1 MAFVVNAVWRAK
13 QGSESIVAEALEHL
27 IEPSRAEPG
36 NLYYQPYT
44 SADEPGTFRIFEV
57 YVDEAAFTAH
67 GESEHF
73 ARWGH
78 GQAIPELEDRGREFF
93 QTWPS

>member
-1 MAFVVNAVWRAK
+1 MAYVVNAVWRAK
-13 QGSESIVAEALEHL
+13 PGSESIVAEALEQL

-36 NLYYQPYT
+36 NVYYQPYT

-57 YVDEAAFTAH
+57 YADEAAFKAH

-78 GQAIPELEDRGREFF
+78 GQAIPELAERGREFF
-93 QTWPS
+93 ETWPS